1 MATTKTGLV
10 VNVAD
15 LLYRPGAR
23 RHIRESGAVEALR
36 VVGSTVP
43 AASPVTVDAVLEWV
57 SDGILASGVASAP
70 WTGECRRCLGPVGG
84 ELRVEFRELFTGS
97 PTDGESYPLRAD
109 HIDLGPLAREAL
121 LLDLPLAPLC
131 ADACLGLCP
140 TCGADLNRGACQCAT
155 EAVDPRWAALDALRG
170 ESHPAE

>member
-1 MATTKTGLV
+1 VRPFL

-15 LLYRPGAR
+15 LVHRPGAHR
-23 RHIRESGAVEALR
+23 RERVAAPIDGLR
-36 VVGSTVP
+36 VVDASVP
-43 AASPVTVDAVLEWV
+43 RGAEVVVDTLLEWV